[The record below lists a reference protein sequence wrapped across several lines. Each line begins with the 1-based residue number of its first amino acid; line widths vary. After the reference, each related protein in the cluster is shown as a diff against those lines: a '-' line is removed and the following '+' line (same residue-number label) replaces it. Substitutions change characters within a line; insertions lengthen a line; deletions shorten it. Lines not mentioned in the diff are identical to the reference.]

1 MKTYEEY
8 LEEAKAKPVVFTFG
22 RFNPVTNGHEIAV
35 NDIIK
40 KAKGGTPMIF
50 TSQSQDP
57 KKNPL
62 SYNDKTKYL
71 KKFWGKMIV
80 KNTSIK
86 TAFDALKWL
95 SDQGYKDV
103 TLVVGSDRVAKFT
116 KYITPYIK
124 HKDPSKS
131 YDFDK
136 FEVVQA
142 GAVRGKGNE
151 MSASRMREA
160 AKEGDYDFFRKGVP
174 SMCSEKDAK
183 GMYDAVRKGMGIR
196 EQVSEYLEFGTDLTT
211 KKYKKWTPG
220 QSFVEE
226 ITSVD
231 LKQVEAF
238 ADKIFA
244 KVGIDVEFTRHFL
257 ERANDKRN
265 GKQINV
271 AELIRLFKET
281 YKKHGKN
288 IPKLGTDAQAV
299 LNDTQTDLNLPF
311 VLKWD
316 KKAEEF
322 DLVSKTIMR
331 KKDFKTS
338 NPKLKV

>member
-1 MKTYEEY
+1 MLTYEEY
-8 LEEAKAKPVVFTFG
+8 LEEAKNKPVVFTFG

-50 TSQSQDP
+50 TSQSHD
-57 KKNPL
+57 KDRNPL
-62 SYNDKTKYL
+62 TYNDKTKYL
-71 KKFWGKMIV
+71 KKFWGKMVV
-80 KNTSIK
+80 KDTSIK
-86 TAFDALKWL
+86 TAFDALRWL
-95 SDQGYKDV
+95 SDKGYKDV
-103 TLVVGSDRVAKFT
+103 TLVVGSDRVAKFRQ
-116 KYITPYIK
+116 YITPYVK
-124 HKDPSKS
+124 HKDKSKS
-131 YDFDK
+131 YEFDK

-142 GAVRGKGNE
+142 GAARGKGNA
-151 MSASRMREA
+151 MSATLMRKA
-160 AKEGDYDFFRKGVP
+160 AKDGDFEFFSKGVP
-174 SMCSEKDAK
+174 SMCSKRDARA
-183 GMYDAVRKGMGIR
+183 MYDDVRDGMGIR
-196 EQVSEYLEFGTDLTT
+196 EEYLEFGTKKTT
-211 KKYKKWTPG
+211 KKYKEWTPG

-257 ERANDKRN
+257 ERVNDKRN

-316 KKAEEF
+316 RKLEVF